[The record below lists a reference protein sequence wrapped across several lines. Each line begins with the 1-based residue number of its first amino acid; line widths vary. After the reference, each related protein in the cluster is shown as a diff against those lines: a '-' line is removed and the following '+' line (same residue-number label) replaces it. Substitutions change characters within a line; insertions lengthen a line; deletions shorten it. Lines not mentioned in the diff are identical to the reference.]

1 MPTIENN
8 LLELGALAVIFIF
21 FIFKFFEYLKGKKGN
36 STEKQLLEQVTAMN
50 NNHLNTI
57 CENIT
62 EGNKDVTKAITDMH
76 LDLAK
81 ILGRIEGK
89 LK

>member
-1 MPTIENN
+1 MPIIEEN
-8 LLELGALAVIFIF
+8 LLQLGSVAVIFIF
-21 FIFKFFEYLKGKKGN
+21 FIYMYFKGEKEKKGN
-36 STEKQLLEQVTAMN
+36 STERQLLEQVTAMN
-50 NNHLNTI
+50 DNHLNTI

-62 EGNKDVTKAITDMH
+62 EGNKEITKAITDMH